1 MTQIESNTN
10 VENKDFNVLS
20 ADNPLKNPEHDR
32 LGYAPFAKNLA
43 ESICKMAPPQG
54 FVMAVY
60 APWGL
65 GKSTLLN
72 FIIHYLEQKPES
84 EQPLIVP
91 FNPWWFS
98 GQEDLTRHFFDQLL
112 AVLSTKLKSFSKE
125 MKERLEDFA
134 HRVSRIPGISI
145 VEAIAKSSNPVV
157 EPAMLVFNSLM
168 YPKDV
173 SKLKEDIEK
182 ELKNQQKR
190 ILVVIDDIDRL
201 TAEEIRQL
209 FRVIK
214 AVANFPNV
222 VYLLLFDREV
232 VVKALSEVQRMSG
245 EAYLEKIV
253 QVPFELPLPDKI
265 SLRRL
270 LDKQLSEILTGTPEQ
285 LFDQA
290 YWRKVY
296 FAGIEHFI
304 TTPRNIVRLINT
316 LRVTYPIVKGEVNAV
331 DFIAIETL
339 RVFCPLIYDIIR
351 HNHELFIGYMG
362 YLTSSSFFAAEERKG
377 FHNSWIQQV
386 NEKDVRAVQSLLIE
400 MFPTL
405 KAVMEKTNFLV
416 GNSEKEKWR
425 KQLRIC
431 SPDIDIFLTYFRLEI
446 PEGSISNTEMKALLA
461 LTKYSQKFGEKLVEL
476 ATQIR
481 PDGTTRVRVFL
492 ERIEDYITQEISLDS
507 IPSILQALFEV
518 GDQLW
523 CLEDEQN
530 SFFNNG
536 NETQIEL
543 IITKLLERL
552 QQPQRFEILR
562 DAISNGK
569 AISTIA
575 WEVRALGIEHGKYES
590 QGTKPEE
597 ERLINE
603 QQLKELQ
610 ELALQKVRE
619 AVEQDSL
626 LQAPQL
632 RTTIFYLWQHLSDR
646 NEICQWVQRII
657 QEDKKLVQLIENFH
671 KYDKRFNL
679 DPHWFKPYL
688 EPSQIINRV
697 RDLADDIN
705 LAENQRIALRKFI
718 QGYDLKA
725 QEIAPNTAST

>member
-1 MTQIESNTN
+1 MTQIESTTD
-10 VENKDFNVLS
+10 VETKDFNVLS

-32 LGYAPFAKNLA
+32 LGYASFAKNLA
-43 ESICKMAPPQG
+43 DSICMMSPPQG

-72 FIIHYLEQKPES
+72 FIIHYLEQKPAS

-98 GQEDLTRHFFDQLL
+98 GQEDLTKRFFEQLQ
-112 AVLSTKLKSFSKE
+112 AVLSEKWQPKMKDITEPIANFAEIIAKTPIPYAQTGEAVAKALRQPKDVYKLKEEVDKKLKS
-125 MKERLEDFA
+125 
-134 HRVSRIPGISI
+134 
-145 VEAIAKSSNPVV
+145 
-157 EPAMLVFNSLM
+157 
-168 YPKDV
+168 YP
-173 SKLKEDIEK
+173 
-182 ELKNQQKR
+182 KR

-222 VYLLLFDREV
+222 VYLLLFDKEV
-232 VVKALSEVQRMSG
+232 VVKALSEVQKMSG

-270 LDKQLSEILTGTPEQ
+270 LDEQLSEILTDTPKQ
-285 LFDQA
+285 LFNQG
-290 YWRKVY
+290 YWRKIY
-296 FAGIEHFI
+296 FAGIEHFL

-316 LRVTYPIVKGEVNAV
+316 LRVTYPIVRGEVNAV

-362 YLTSSSFFAAEERKG
+362 YSTSSSYFTAEERKG
-377 FHNSWIQQV
+377 FHDSWIQQV
-386 NEKDVRAVQSLLIE
+386 NEKNVRAIKSLLIE

-405 KAVMEKTNFLV
+405 KAVLEKTNFLV

-431 SPDIDIFLTYFRLEI
+431 NPDIDIILTYFRLAI

-461 LTKYSQKFGEKLVEL
+461 LTENYREFGKKLVEL
-476 ATQIR
+476 AIQIR

-492 ERIEDYITQEISLDS
+492 ERLEDYITQEILSEH
-507 IPSILQALFEV
+507 IFPILQALFEV

-523 CLEDEQN
+523 RLEDEQY
-530 SFFNNG
+530 SLFNNG
-536 NETQIEL
+536 NEIQIE
-543 IITKLLERL
+543 IIIVKLLERL
-552 QQPQRFEILR
+552 QQPQRFEILKEV
-562 DAISNGK
+562 ISKGK

-575 WEVRALGIEHGKYES
+575 WEVRSLGMEHGKYES
-590 QGTKPEE
+590 HRHVPKE

-603 QQLKELQ
+603 QQLVELE
-610 ELALQKVRE
+610 ELALKKMRE
-619 AVEQDSL
+619 AAKQDSL

-632 RTTIFYLWQHLSDR
+632 RTTIFYLWQHLSEK
-646 NEICQWVQRII
+646 NEIRQWVQKII
-657 QEDKKLVQLIENFH
+657 QEDKILVQLIENFH

-679 DPHWFKPYL
+679 DPQWFEPYL
-688 EPSQIINRV
+688 EPSQVINRV
-697 RDLADDIN
+697 KDLADDSN
-705 LAENQRIALRKFI
+705 FTEDQQIALRNFI
-718 QGYDLKA
+718 HGYDLIL
-725 QEIAPNTAST
+725 QGIAPNSPSALAL